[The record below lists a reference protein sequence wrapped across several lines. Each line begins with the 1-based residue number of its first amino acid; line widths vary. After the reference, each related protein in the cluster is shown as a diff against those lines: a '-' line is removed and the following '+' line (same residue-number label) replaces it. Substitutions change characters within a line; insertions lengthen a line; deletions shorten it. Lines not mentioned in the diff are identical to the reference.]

1 LAFHPS
7 IDLKVSNDHCF
18 GCHSRSGRIST
29 NYEGWHET
37 LHTPEKIHGK
47 KGYRVVEGSR
57 VFTYVQDD
65 VHHALGMECIDCHH
79 SYELMGDGKHYE
91 HQENQ
96 QDVACVDCHTKD
108 PETVPFDELDQE
120 SAVIASL
127 RFEKVQN
134 KQFVVTRK
142 HHRPLINVW
151 KQGDGLVLTG
161 KNNKRSLF
169 IKPPLEQCVKDK
181 AHQNVSC
188 SACHTAWAPTCIG
201 CHNEYDPNEPGYDML
216 ANKNQRGSW
225 VEYVGTYK
233 ALPPALGVRKEN
245 GRQEVVPVAPGM
257 ILTID
262 VSSFDKSL
270 HDSMIFHRLYAP
282 VSPHTITKKAR
293 SCESCHNNSYALG
306 YGTGKLFFQVKN
318 GQGNWLFESDY
329 ESNEHDSLPQDAWI
343 PWLGD
348 AKGKVA
354 TRDNLFPLTRKQQ
367 KKMLTVGA
375 CLTCHD
381 GDSKVMKEAVKDFDQ
396 VVSKRGDQCIL
407 PRWDSLGR

>member
-1 LAFHPS
+1 
-7 IDLKVSNDHCF
+7 
-18 GCHSRSGRIST
+18 
-29 NYEGWHET
+29 
-37 LHTPEKIHGK
+37 
-47 KGYRVVEGSR
+47 
-57 VFTYVQDD
+57 
-65 VHHALGMECIDCHH
+65 
-79 SYELMGDGKHYE
+79 
-91 HQENQ
+91 
-96 QDVACVDCHTKD
+96 
-108 PETVPFDELDQE
+108 
-120 SAVIASL
+120 
-127 RFEKVQN
+127 
-134 KQFVVTRK
+134 
-142 HHRPLINVW
+142 
-151 KQGDGLVLTG
+151 
-161 KNNKRSLF
+161 
-169 IKPPLEQCVKDK
+169 
-181 AHQNVSC
+181 
-188 SACHTAWAPTCIG
+188 
-201 CHNEYDPNEPGYDML
+201 ML